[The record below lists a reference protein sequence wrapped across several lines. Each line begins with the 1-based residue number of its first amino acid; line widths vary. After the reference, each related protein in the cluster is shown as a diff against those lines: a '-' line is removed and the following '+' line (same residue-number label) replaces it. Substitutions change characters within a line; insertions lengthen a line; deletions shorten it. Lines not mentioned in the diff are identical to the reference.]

1 MTLNNRPNSTRAQVR
16 DPREIQREADA
27 IRADLERTL
36 HALERKLSPRQVW
49 DRSLQRARAN
59 GGELL
64 QRVGETAKQHPV
76 PFMIA
81 SAGALWLATSR
92 RKHSKHDRDLAASIA
107 QRRGD
112 FDRVAQTL
120 REVGERS
127 TGRPFDAARANS
139 AATGGKL
146 NQMLR
151 KRPTVYGTLAL
162 ALGAAVGATLPPS
175 RYERSLAVRARDAAG
190 PLIKQAAQAIRN
202 RAGV

>member
-49 DRSLQRARAN
+49 DRSLRRARAS

-92 RKHSKHDRDLAASIA
+92 RKHSKHERDVAPSIA

-120 REVGERS
+120 REVRQRD
-127 TGRPFDAARANS
+127 TGRAFDAARADS
-139 AATGGKL
+139 VATGGNL

-162 ALGAAVGATLPPS
+162 AVGAAVGAILPPS
-175 RYERSLAVRARDAAG
+175 RYERSLMARARDAAG